1 MTRIRETLMPDHVLL
16 NLTARSRDEAV
27 QQLIE
32 SLRSDTRVTK
42 WQEFSQA
49 LRRRDAAGKMKLE
62 YGLTIPHI
70 RTAAVTKM
78 VMAFGRLTVPVQE
91 TDGPIRFLVLVGIP
105 ETMDSEYL
113 RLIGILMRVFRNDNL
128 RDKLRSAEKPAQIID
143 IFEKVETE

>member
-1 MTRIRETLMPDHVLL
+1 MTRIRETLLPDHVLL

>member
-1 MTRIRETLMPDHVLL
+1 MIRIRETLLPDHVLL

>member
-1 MTRIRETLMPDHVLL
+1 MTRIRETLLPDHVLL

-78 VMAFGRLTVPVQE
+78 VMAFGRLAVPVQE

-113 RLIGILMRVFRNDNL
+113 RLIGTLMRVFRNDNL